1 MARKSKDSVLEDLL
15 ELGTRLSWKV
25 GLPSALLCYLGF
37 HYFSTLPI
45 NHPSSLDQMGEFVIR
60 QGAITFSGLLQ
71 YIVPIALLIGMVVG
85 VFQRK
90 QRRELLET
98 RSGIESIRE
107 MSWQNFERLVGEAF
121 KRKGHDVEERGGA
134 GADGGIDLILRR
146 NGKKILVQCK
156 RWKNLSIGVSHI
168 RELYGVMV
176 AERANGCIFVS
187 SGTYTADARDFAKG
201 KPIRL
206 IDGEE
211 LVGMI
216 AEVQTSGY
224 IKAGDSITPTFNA
237 MEKTACPVCGSQMVL
252 RKARKGANAG
262 NEFWGCSRFPAC
274 QGIRNI

>member
-25 GLPSALLCYLGF
+25 GLPLALLCYLGF
-37 HYFSTLPI
+37 HYLSTLPI
-45 NHPSSLDQMGEFVIR
+45 NNPSSLNKMGEFILR
-60 QGAITFSGLLQ
+60 NGGIALASILQ
-71 YIVPIALLIGMVVG
+71 YCVPFALLVGTVVG

-107 MSWQNFERLVGEAF
+107 MTWQNFERLVGEAF
-121 KRKGHDVEERGGA
+121 KRKGYSVEERGGA
-134 GADGGIDLILRR
+134 SADGGIDLILRR

-224 IKAGDSITPTFNA
+224 IKASDN
-237 MEKTACPVCGSQMVL
+237 MEMKEETACPICGSHMAL
-252 RKARKGANAG
+252 RRARKGANAG
-262 NEFWGCSRFPAC
+262 NEFWGCSKFPGC
-274 QGIRNI
+274 RGIRNI